1 MKIRKLV
8 GFVLMMAV
16 SWVILEITGAS
27 PANFLVVRDFAA
39 TANVT
44 LVPFAD
50 ILDLV
55 NGGSLSGMLLNIG
68 GNIALFMPLGFML
81 PMVWTGFRRLPRT
94 AAFGA
99 CVSLF
104 IEVSQLFNYRATVT
118 DDLLLTP
125 AVQCWAI
132 CALRQCCAS
141 CRSCHRM
148 TTQNAAA
155 SCLLHLRYCFRIW
168 CRRYRKVYF
177 SLLTRRIFERM
188 PMASNP

>member
-1 MKIRKLV
+1 MKIRKLT

-27 PANFLVVRDFAA
+27 PANFLVVRDFAV
-39 TANVT
+39 TADVT
-44 LVPFAD
+44 LMPFAD

-99 CVSLF
+99 CVSLL
-104 IEVSQLFNYRATVT
+104 IEVSQLFNHRATVT
-118 DDLLLTP
+118 DDLLLNTCG
-125 AVQCWAI
+125 AVLGYLC
-132 CALRQCCAS
+132 
-141 CRSCHRM
+141 
-148 TTQNAAA
+148 AAA
-155 SCLLHLRYCFRIW
+155 VLRFLPKLSPDDYTE
-168 CRRYRKVYF
+168 RRCVLPAALAVLFPYLVQTVQEGIF
-177 SLLTRRIFERM
+177 FLTYSQNI
-188 PMASNP
+188 